1 MDIPTGYVVLNNVDT
16 TPSIVQQ
23 QQQATTQQPNF
34 LNAAA
39 VIQQQQQAQQQQQTT
54 QSSELQSNEQQQ
66 QQQQIFRLQT
76 TENSVS
82 ATVTAATV
90 TPTVTAS
97 SFHFQPQ
104 LVEQQQ
110 QQPQHQ
116 PQQSNNNVHVVT
128 AKVPPVAQVKR
139 NNAAKATTMSTVTK
153 VQPQQVVNKV
163 LPTTMTQSTQQAS
176 KLGNNNK
183 AQQQQQQQAYARN
196 IAAANAAATATATAS
211 AAAATAAVEAHITL
225 TPVTKAATP
234 QQSNS
239 VAYTKVSNHTD
250 TPAVSMFVTSVTT
263 TTTTSNINQATTVKA
278 LPSVPATVTTAARKT
293 NLIRPITANKAEVKP
308 KVIKTAAS
316 TVNKQQQQQQSTQS
330 QLLQQQQQQQQ
341 LQQPQQQQQLQ
352 TQQAPAQQATKMAML
367 KPQPQT
373 AQVCL
378 PKPQQQQQPIQQQQ
392 QQSQLQAPQFATEPS
407 HNLTPPAVPASTMP
421 VPRGNSNNNGN
432 NSNKLLEYQQ
442 PATALQSQHFAE
454 APVVPQQPYNNAPT
468 TMYNSGGVAPE
479 EQHPPA
485 PHLTNGN
492 MTHSYDC
499 SHQQQQPQLPHT
511 QQIEFN
517 SLSLEQV
524 ESFPPPTPQQ
534 QQPHEQENSILA
546 AAHTNTNA
554 TLASIVNSNSN
565 NSNARCLQYTNSA
578 FGNVNVPTNIV
589 NPLQQTLQ
597 YNNNNN
603 NNGGNGN
610 ATTTTMGSRPTNRVL
625 PMQQRQEHI
634 VATTPPLQVKPPT
647 GVMPKMSVMN
657 AVDAKCYDSRNA
669 VNSAKIF
676 YEAEV
681 KKDEQMLHMLH
692 SPQHH
697 HQQQQQQVMQ
707 MQLHETHQESAIMMK
722 SLSPEAHFVDDSIK
736 CDLDLIETETTLST
750 TCQQLQEMV
759 HNNLPRY
766 TGTCLVAN
774 EKPKEL
780 TPTPEEAYA
789 LNGHVDALAGSDICE
804 HDGDCMDD
812 MDDDEDDDE
821 EDEDE
826 DDDGFSLKM
835 PTEDDDHDMS
845 DSDEPAVKEKISK
858 ILDNLTNE
866 DCADS
871 LATATTAEAT
881 NIELNN
887 VSYLSGMPGV
897 SAKMAADTIKYQS
910 GMRNNYITNVS
921 ADDTADVAAAA
932 TEYIT
937 QMAAKMSA
945 HMPNGSLEVIGTNFD
960 LQKLAPKVLPSM
972 AMITNANHN
981 AARQCDEVERA
992 GAQAAPTQEPVMAT
1006 RKPTPPPPPPQRDPK
1021 KVSGPHLLYE
1031 IQSEDGFTYKSSSI
1045 ADIWEKVFEAVQ
1057 VARRAHGLSPLPEGP
1072 LADMAGV
1079 QMMGLKTN
1087 ALKYLIEQLP
1097 GVERC
1102 TKYTPKYHK
1111 RATTNT
1117 HTGAPSGGASA
1128 AAGNNSA
1135 LLSATL
1141 AGSNIDLNGSLDY
1154 ASDPD
1159 ELQENPYDSA
1169 RCEPY
1174 ATRSEYDMFS
1184 WLASRHRK
1192 QPIQVFV
1199 QPSDTELIPR

>member
-1 MDIPTGYVVLNNVDT
+1 MP
-16 TPSIVQQ
+16 
-23 QQQATTQQPNF
+23 
-34 LNAAA
+34 
-39 VIQQQQQAQQQQQTT
+39 
-54 QSSELQSNEQQQ
+54 
-66 QQQQIFRLQT
+66 
-76 TENSVS
+76 
-82 ATVTAATV
+82 
-90 TPTVTAS
+90 
-97 SFHFQPQ
+97 
-104 LVEQQQ
+104 
-110 QQPQHQ
+110 
-116 PQQSNNNVHVVT
+116 
-128 AKVPPVAQVKR
+128 VPH
-139 NNAAKATTMSTVTK
+139 
-153 VQPQQVVNKV
+153 
-163 LPTTMTQSTQQAS
+163 
-176 KLGNNNK
+176 GN
-183 AQQQQQQQAYARN
+183 
-196 IAAANAAATATATAS
+196 
-211 AAAATAAVEAHITL
+211 
-225 TPVTKAATP
+225 
-234 QQSNS
+234 
-239 VAYTKVSNHTD
+239 SNHT
-250 TPAVSMFVTSVTT
+250 A
-263 TTTTSNINQATTVKA
+263 
-278 LPSVPATVTTAARKT
+278 
-293 NLIRPITANKAEVKP
+293 
-308 KVIKTAAS
+308 
-316 TVNKQQQQQQSTQS
+316 
-330 QLLQQQQQQQQ
+330 
-341 LQQPQQQQQLQ
+341 
-352 TQQAPAQQATKMAML
+352 
-367 KPQPQT
+367 
-373 AQVCL
+373 
-378 PKPQQQQQPIQQQQ
+378 
-392 QQSQLQAPQFATEPS
+392 
-407 HNLTPPAVPASTMP
+407 
-421 VPRGNSNNNGN
+421 N
-432 NSNKLLEYQQ
+432 NSKLLEYQQ
-442 PATALQSQHFAE
+442 PATVLQSQHFAD
-454 APVVPQQPYNNAPT
+454 APIVPQQPYNNAPT
-468 TMYNSGGVAPE
+468 TMYGSGGVAQE

-485 PHLTNGN
+485 PQLTNGN

-499 SHQQQQPQLPHT
+499 SHQQQQPQLAHT

-534 QQPHEQENSILA
+534 QQPHEQESNILA
-546 AAHTNTNA
+546 AAHTHTHTNNNT
-554 TLASIVNSNSN
+554 TLAGITNSN
-565 NSNARCLQYTNSA
+565 NNNGTARCLQYTNSA

-597 YNNNNN
+597 YNNNSGS
-603 NNGGNGN
+603 NGS

-647 GVMPKMSVMN
+647 GVMPKLSVLN
-657 AVDAKCYDSRNA
+657 AVDSKCYDRRNA
-669 VNSAKIF
+669 VNSAKIY

-697 HQQQQQQVMQ
+697 QQQQHQQQQQQQQQVMQ
-707 MQLHETHQESAIMMK
+707 MQLHEPHQETAIMMK

-736 CDLDLIETETTLST
+736 CDLDLMETETTLST

-789 LNGHVDALAGSDICE
+789 LNGHVDAMAGSDICE

-887 VSYLSGMPGV
+887 VSYLSGMSGV
-897 SAKMAADTIKYQS
+897 GAKITVSDTIKYQN
-910 GMRNNYITNVS
+910 GMPNNYNTSINAV
-921 ADDTADVAAAA
+921 DTVDVAAAA

-945 HMPNGSLEVIGTNFD
+945 HMPNGSVEVIGTNFD
-960 LQKLAPKVLPSM
+960 LQKLAPKLLQMP
-972 AMITNANHN
+972 INTNANHS
-981 AARQCDEVERA
+981 AAQQCDEAVRA
-992 GAQAAPTQEPVMAT
+992 SALSTRVQEPLLAT
-1006 RKPTPPPPPPQRDPK
+1006 RKPTPPPPPPPQRDPK
-1021 KVSGPHLLYE
+1021 KISGPHLLYE

-1057 VARRAHGLSPLPEGP
+1057 VARRAHGLTPLPEGP

-1102 TKYTPKYHK
+1102 SKYTPKYHK

-1117 HTGAPSGGASA
+1117 HTASTNGASA
-1128 AAGNNSA
+1128 AASNNAA
-1135 LLSATL
+1135 LASATL

-1199 QPSDTELIPR
+1199 QPSDNELIPRRGTGSNLPMAMKYRTLKETYKDYVGVFRSHIHGRGLYCTKDIEAGEMVIEYAGELIRSTLTDKRERNYNSRGIGCYMFKIDDNLVVDATMRGNAARFINHSCEPNCYSKVVDILGHKHIIIFALRRIVQGEELTYDYKFPFEDEKIPCSCGSKRCRKYLN